1 MSYTAVRA
9 VSSLP
14 VAGAKWNFPCK
25 TKHKEGP
32 QYTSFSCLFLSVFTV
47 YTRKM
52 PFLPRPDPLEEFT
65 ALTESAFPKVIK
77 MLSGRLVYVG
87 EANAGL

>member
-1 MSYTAVRA
+1 MALSVHTR
-9 VSSLP
+9 L
-14 VAGAKWNFPCK
+14 

-32 QYTSFSCLFLSVFTV
+32 QYTLFSCPFLSVFTV

-52 PFLPRPDPLEEFT
+52 QFLLRPDPLEEFI

-87 EANAGL
+87 EAHFGL

>member
-1 MSYTAVRA
+1 MP
-9 VSSLP
+9 VS
-14 VAGAKWNFPCK
+14 V
-25 TKHKEGP
+25 
-32 QYTSFSCLFLSVFTV
+32 VFTV

-52 PFLPRPDPLEEFT
+52 PFLLRPDPLEEFT

-87 EANAGL
+87 EANFGL